1 MKSPR
6 AQHKIETACC
16 QAKHHPFQPFHAV
29 RISCAGSVL
38 PCRSSAEAANAS
50 SLALTC
56 KAAISDVEHES
67 EVHVSVILLSIL
79 LFLSVTILLSLALL
93 LLLHLGVLCLANTR
107 NHACLIV
114 LCQKTN
120 SASFL
125 PHQLPEEL
133 PAKVTTGKAT
143 SLLSAPQQLTTCLFR
158 QVLLFAQQVQAA
170 PTITA
175 SCVHW

>member
-6 AQHKIETACC
+6 AQRKIETACC
-16 QAKHHPFQPFHAV
+16 QAKHHPVQSFHAV
-29 RISCAGSVL
+29 CISCAGSVL

-56 KAAISDVEHES
+56 KAAISNVEHES

-93 LLLHLGVLCLANTR
+93 LLLRLGVLCLANTR

-120 SASFL
+120 WGLSCPISC
-125 PHQLPEEL
+125 QRN
-133 PAKVTTGKAT
+133 
-143 SLLSAPQQLTTCLFR
+143 SLLKLPLEKPPACS
-158 QVLLFAQQVQAA
+158 LLR
-170 PTITA
+170 
-175 SCVHW
+175 SS